1 MLFSV
6 LGIAIVAVAA
16 CVLLQKTNT
25 EFSMAVAL
33 ITVILIFLFVLSSFT
48 PILKTLEYWMNEFH
62 LNNVYF
68 MTVIKTLGVCYLT
81 QLASDT
87 CKDAGYVSV
96 ASKVELAGKV
106 TILLLALPLFE
117 NLLSLTQE
125 LIRLGGG

>member
-16 CVLLQKTNT
+16 CVLLQKTNP

-33 ITVILIFLFVLSSFT
+33 ITGILIFLFVLSSFT

-106 TILLLALPLFE
+106 TILLLALPLLE

>member
-16 CVLLQKTNT
+16 CVLLQKTNP

-33 ITVILIFLFVLSSFT
+33 ITGILIFLFVLSSFT
-48 PILKTLEYWMNEFH
+48 PILETLEYWMNEFH

-87 CKDAGYVSV
+87 CKDAGYASV
-96 ASKVELAGKV
+96 AAKVELAGKV

>member
-16 CVLLQKTNT
+16 CVLLQKTNP

-33 ITVILIFLFVLSSFT
+33 ITGILIFLFVLSSFT

>member
-16 CVLLQKTNT
+16 CVLLQKTNP

-33 ITVILIFLFVLSSFT
+33 ITGILIFLFVLSSFT

-68 MTVIKTLGVCYLT
+68 MTVIKTLVVCYLT

>member
-16 CVLLQKTNT
+16 CVLLQKTNP

-33 ITVILIFLFVLSSFT
+33 ITGILIFLFVLSSFT
-48 PILKTLEYWMNEFH
+48 PILETLEYWMNEFH

-87 CKDAGYVSV
+87 CKDAGYASV

>member
-6 LGIAIVAVAA
+6 LGIAIVAVTA
-16 CVLLQKTNT
+16 CVLLQKTNP

-33 ITVILIFLFVLSSFT
+33 ITGILIFLFVLSSFT
-48 PILKTLEYWMNEFH
+48 PILETLEYWMNEFH

-87 CKDAGYVSV
+87 CKDAGYASV

>member
-6 LGIAIVAVAA
+6 LGIAIIAVAA
-16 CVLLQKTNT
+16 CVLLQKTNP

-33 ITVILIFLFVLSSFT
+33 ITGILIFLFVLSAFT
-48 PILKTLEYWMNEFH
+48 PILDSLKDWMNQFH
-62 LNNVYF
+62 LNNIYF
-68 MTVIKTLGVCYLT
+68 MTVIKTLGICYLT

-87 CKDAGYVSV
+87 CKDAGYSSI

-106 TILLLALPLFE
+106 TILLLTLPLFE

-125 LIRLGGG
+125 LISLGGG

>member
-6 LGIAIVAVAA
+6 LGIAIVAVVA
-16 CVLLQKTNT
+16 CVLLQKTNP

-33 ITVILIFLFVLSSFT
+33 ITGILIFLFVLSSFT
-48 PILKTLEYWMNEFH
+48 PILETLEYWMNEFH

-87 CKDAGYVSV
+87 CKDAGYASV

>member
-16 CVLLQKTNT
+16 CVLLQKTNP

-33 ITVILIFLFVLSSFT
+33 ITGILIFLFVLSSFT

-96 ASKVELAGKV
+96 ASQVELAGKV

>member
-16 CVLLQKTNT
+16 CVLLQKTNP

-33 ITVILIFLFVLSSFT
+33 ITGMLIFLFVLSSFT

>member
-6 LGIAIVAVAA
+6 LGIAIIAVAA
-16 CVLLQKTNT
+16 CVLLQKTNP

-33 ITVILIFLFVLSSFT
+33 ITGILIFLFVLSAFT
-48 PILKTLEYWMNEFH
+48 PILDSLKDWMNQFH
-62 LNNVYF
+62 LNNIYF
-68 MTVIKTLGVCYLT
+68 MTVIKTLGICYLT

-87 CKDAGYVSV
+87 CKDAGYSSI

-125 LIRLGGG
+125 LISLGGG

>member
-16 CVLLQKTNT
+16 CVILQKTNP

-33 ITVILIFLFVLSSFT
+33 ITGILIFLFVLSSFT